1 MFRRRENH
9 KLPLWVAIAIVLQCV
24 IAERADAD
32 TSLITLNTRTFDMQA
47 DVSEMRRNDSFIP
60 LQDIV
65 WLRELLD
72 RDEYLHGTVVQFKA
86 KSRPVLD
93 GWPPNEYYERF
104 TRLDGIPEEFMVDG
118 LLARSA
124 HESNMD
130 ILYTPL
136 ENPGD
141 FFVSCSKV
149 DKGTDVFGFCAV
161 RASYPPDSNIMLLAR
176 VYHPGTRPFHFRE
189 IAYRLREIAYCLDV
203 TNTSSD
209 ESVVPRP
216 RIGPLDEI
224 PELTNCIALIS

>member
-1 MFRRRENH
+1 MTRHIRSHICCRCQSINFFRPSMFRRRENH
-9 KLPLWVAIAIVLQCV
+9 RFPLWVAIAIVLQCV

-60 LQDIV
+60 LRDID
-65 WLRELLD
+65 WLRELLH

-104 TRLDGIPEEFMVDG
+104 TRLDGIPEELMVDG

-136 ENPGD
+136 G
-141 FFVSCSKV
+141 S
-149 DKGTDVFGFCAV
+149 GFIT
-161 RASYPPDSNIMLLAR
+161 S
-176 VYHPGTRPFHFRE
+176 
-189 IAYRLREIAYCLDV
+189 RLRPRRGRWLRGTPWD
-203 TNTSSD
+203 SD
-209 ESVVPRP
+209 HSVSRHAASP
-216 RIGPLDEI
+216 
-224 PELTNCIALIS
+224 